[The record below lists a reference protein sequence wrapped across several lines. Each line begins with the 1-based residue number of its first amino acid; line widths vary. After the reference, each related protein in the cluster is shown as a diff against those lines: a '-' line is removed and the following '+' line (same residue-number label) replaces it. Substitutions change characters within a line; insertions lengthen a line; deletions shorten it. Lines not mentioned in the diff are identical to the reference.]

1 MKSKISTVCIILGVI
16 LVSGALLLTLYN
28 MCQEATA
35 QDAVTSIMPQLAEKI
50 ETNKDVATT
59 HPEDLEGPNTEDAEK
74 APVVPDLELKVP
86 VELLTEED
94 KKMTEVEINGHSY
107 IGYLTIPCL
116 ELELPIMSDWS
127 YPQLKI
133 SPCRYNGT
141 LRGEDLVLMAHNY
154 NSHFGRISQLQID
167 DQVLFTDMD
176 GNVTEYKVVGM
187 DILDPSAVDAMIA
200 GDFDLTLFTCTYG
213 GASRVTVYCDLVRP

>member
-1 MKSKISTVCIILGVI
+1 MKSKIGVI
-16 LVSGALLLTLYN
+16 CIVLGAILISGALLLAFYN
-28 MCQEATA
+28 MHQETAA
-35 QDAVTSIMPQLAEKI
+35 QDAVISIMPQLVEKI
-50 ETNKDVATT
+50 EINK
-59 HPEDLEGPNTEDAEK
+59 G
-74 APVVPDLELKVP
+74 PVVTEREEESFPELDLKVP

-94 KKMTEVEINGHSY
+94 KKMTEVEINGYSY
-107 IGYLTIPCL
+107 IGYLTIPVL

-133 SPCRYNGT
+133 SPCRYYGSI
-141 LRGEDLVLMAHNY
+141 RGEDLVLMAHNY

-167 DQVLFTDMD
+167 DQLLFTDMD
-176 GNVTEYKVVGM
+176 GNITEYKVVGM
-187 DILDPSAVDAMIA
+187 DILDPSAVEAMIA